1 MQRHIS
7 ALRAGSLWAFLTAT
21 LLLLTPAQAEPDPQE
36 ILRQAR
42 FNHISQEA
50 ELTARL
56 RSGTRQ
62 IPFLIRLQNG
72 EVSYQFTDPAEEII
86 LRLRD
91 EDSELLL
98 RRGGQLT
105 TIEGSQGAE
114 KLQKTNLTYED
125 LALRFLYWPGAK
137 YLGRDSLRN
146 RPTHRIELHP
156 HRKDSL
162 YGAVRLWVDEA
173 SGALLR
179 IEGYDWEGK
188 LVRRFEVLTVQ
199 KIDGQWFL
207 RTMRIESFHP
217 STGKVADRLYLD
229 ITGVPQAPESSPPTP

>member
-1 MQRHIS
+1 MQRHNS
-7 ALRAGSLWAFLTAT
+7 GPRAASLWAFLPAI
-21 LLLLTPAQAEPDPQE
+21 LLSLTPAKADPDPQE

-42 FNHISQEA
+42 LNHISQEA
-50 ELTARL
+50 QLTARL
-56 RSGTRQ
+56 RSGTLQ

-72 EVSYQFTDPAEEII
+72 EVSYQFSEPSEEII
-86 LRLRD
+86 LRLRE

-98 RRGGQLT
+98 RQGSQLT
-105 TIEGSQGAE
+105 TIEGARGAE
-114 KLQKTNLTYED
+114 KIQQTSLTYED

-156 HRKDSL
+156 HRKNSL
-162 YGAVRLWVDEA
+162 YGAVRIWVDEA

-179 IEGYDWEGK
+179 IEGYDWQGK

-199 KIDGQWFL
+199 KIEGQWFL
-207 RTMRIESFHP
+207 RTMRIENYDP
-217 STGKVADRLYLD
+217 ATGKVANRLYLD
-229 ITGVPQAPESSPPTP
+229 ITGVPETAPPTP